1 LDWWQRVCGI
11 FQRVGARS
19 VHLRTVPG
27 GRRFDN
33 EIEEDGTMR
42 FMTAVASIAALL
54 ALVVAPALAQTQSP
68 TPPPPSSTTR
78 PAPMP
83 EKAKEVEGTV
93 KKVDPATKSVQ
104 VSSGLLGIFGATLE
118 VTDETKINVQGKD
131 GSLADIR
138 EGAKVKASYES
149 RDGKNVAKSIDV
161 MAADEKDKS
170 AAPAR
175 PAAPGAPSSGA
186 TPPSATQPSSQPKTQ

>member
-1 LDWWQRVCGI
+1 
-11 FQRVGARS
+11 
-19 VHLRTVPG
+19 
-27 GRRFDN
+27 
-33 EIEEDGTMR
+33 MR
-42 FMTAVASIAALL
+42 FLTAVASIAALL
-54 ALVVAPALAQTQSP
+54 ALVVAPALAQTQ
-68 TPPPPSSTTR
+68 TPAPPGSAPR
-78 PAPMP
+78 PAPEKSMP
-83 EKAKEVEGTV
+83 DKPKEVEGTV

-161 MAADEKDKS
+161 MPAEEKDR
-170 AAPAR
+170 AVAPTR
-175 PAAPGAPSSGA
+175 PAAPGAPSPGA
-186 TPPSATQPSSQPKTQ
+186 TPPSATQPGSQQPKTQ

>member
-1 LDWWQRVCGI
+1 
-11 FQRVGARS
+11 
-19 VHLRTVPG
+19 
-27 GRRFDN
+27 
-33 EIEEDGTMR
+33 MR
-42 FMTAVASIAALL
+42 FLTAVASIAALV
-54 ALVVAPALAQTQSP
+54 ALVVAPAIAQTQSP
-68 TPPPPSSTTR
+68 TPAPPSATPR
-78 PAPMP
+78 PAPAPEKSMP

-93 KKVDPATKSVQ
+93 KKVDPAKKEVQ

-118 VTDETKINVQGKD
+118 VTDATKINVQGKD

-161 MAADEKDKS
+161 MPAEDKS

-175 PAAPGAPSSGA
+175 PAAPGSPSPGA
-186 TPPSATQPSSQPKTQ
+186 TPPSATQPSSGSQPKTQ